1 MKITMSNT
9 AQTSVGIIGFGAF
22 GKLIAQSLHG
32 HFDLKTHDPRSDH
45 HDVAAELGVSFASLE
60 AVARC
65 DVIVIAAPVSSFE
78 EVLVSIATVC
88 RPETLVI
95 DVGSVKVH
103 PSDLMEKHLP
113 DYVDI
118 VATHPLFGPQSACDG
133 IKGLKIAVCPIRGLQ
148 HWPLAAFLRKHL
160 GLQVIMTT
168 PHDHDREAATVQGL
182 THLIAKVLQRMGPVP
197 SRMTTRSF
205 DLLVEAVSMVQND
218 APEVFDAIEKANPYS
233 ADIRRKFFDL
243 AHELSVEL
251 ENNV

>member
-1 MKITMSNT
+1 MKIKMSNV
-9 AQTSVGIIGFGAF
+9 AQRSVGIVGFGAF
-22 GKLIAQSLHG
+22 GKLIAQNLYG
-32 HFDLKTHDPRSDH
+32 HFDLKAYDPRSDQR
-45 HDVAAELGVSFASLE
+45 DVAAELGVTFTSLQ

-78 EVLVSIATVC
+78 DVLTSIATVC
-88 RPETLVI
+88 HPGTLVI

-103 PSDLMEKHLP
+103 PSDLMEKYLP

-133 IKGLKIAVCPIRGLQ
+133 IEGLKIAVCPIRGLQ
-148 HWPLAAFLRKHL
+148 HWPLAAFFRKHL

-182 THLIAKVLQRMGPVP
+182 THLIAKVLHRMGPMP

-218 APEVFDAIEKANPYS
+218 APEVFDAIENANPYS
-233 ADIRRKFFDL
+233 AGIRRKFFDL
-243 AHELSVEL
+243 AHELGVEL
-251 ENNV
+251 ENNA

>member
-1 MKITMSNT
+1 MKTTLSDT
-9 AQTSVGIIGFGAF
+9 ARKSLGIVGFGAF

-32 HFDLKTHDPRSDH
+32 QFDLMAYDPRSAH
-45 HDVAAELGVSFASLE
+45 HDVASELGVSFASLE

-65 DVIVIAAPVSSFE
+65 DVIVIAAPVSRFE
-78 EVLVSIATVC
+78 DVLVSIATVC
-88 RPETLVI
+88 RPGTLVI

-103 PSDLMEKHLP
+103 PCDLMEKHLP
-113 DYVDI
+113 DHVDI
-118 VATHPLFGPQSACDG
+118 IATHPLFGPQSAFDG

-148 HWPLAAFLRKHL
+148 HGPLAAFLRKPH

-168 PHDHDREAATVQGL
+168 PHDHDREAAVVQGL

-218 APEVFDAIEKANPYS
+218 APEVFDAIETANPYS

-251 ENNV
+251 DNNV